1 MKLIAEVLVDRDSNE
16 GDALDRVYKRF
27 EASDTATAEKRS
39 AGIFFGLGFD
49 NAMQAKKTSDP
60 T

>member
-1 MKLIAEVLVDRDSNE
+1 MKLIAEVLVDRDANE

-27 EASDTATAEKRS
+27 EASAEKRS
-39 AGIFFGLGFD
+39 AGNLFGLDFD
-49 NAMQAKKTSDP
+49 NVTQAKKTPDP